1 MQRTHNTSV
10 RALNGGRERQGSPV
24 IRNMFCK
31 RGKKRAA
38 QMRFEKSGNFAGV
51 REKNAG
57 LPVVFSG
64 RIRRRWEIFP
74 VLEVLKGA
82 ARSVTALL

>member
-1 MQRTHNTSV
+1 
-10 RALNGGRERQGSPV
+10 
-24 IRNMFCK
+24 
-31 RGKKRAA
+31 
-38 QMRFEKSGNFAGV
+38 MRFEKSGNFAGV